1 MKNQSALKRLII
13 NLKYNGIKITFQ
25 KMIFF
30 SFLGVGRLFRSNFPI
45 SRLIKKYKKIMAD
58 VDSIEEIYDNVCQIK
73 YLNVDIKPL
82 QVRKEILALLQKV
95 KDIKPKIIVE
105 IGTNKGGTLALYT
118 NVSQSDTKLISL
130 DLPSGQFGG
139 GYPEWKIPLYKSFAR
154 ENQQIKLIRADS
166 HELESLE
173 ILKNELNGQ
182 EIDFL
187 FIDGDHTYEGIK
199 QDFEMYSPLV
209 RSKGMIAFHDIVVH
223 ENIDEVNVFQ
233 FWNEIKENY
242 EYIENVE
249 DWDQKSCGIGII
261 IKP

>member
-1 MKNQSALKRLII
+1 
-13 NLKYNGIKITFQ
+13 
-25 KMIFF
+25 
-30 SFLGVGRLFRSNFPI
+30 
-45 SRLIKKYKKIMAD
+45 MAD